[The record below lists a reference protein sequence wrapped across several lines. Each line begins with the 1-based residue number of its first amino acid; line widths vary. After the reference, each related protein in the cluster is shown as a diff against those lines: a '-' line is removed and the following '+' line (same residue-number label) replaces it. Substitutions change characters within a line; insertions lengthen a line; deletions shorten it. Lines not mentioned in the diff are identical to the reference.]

1 MMYGAD
7 KADKALAKSMSGKK
21 SKKKANDNP
30 EKDHKKAMKKITANL
45 KKASKLHA
53 GQSKALAKASKMHG
67 KQSAELAAASEMHAR
82 DAETMGKLTGRMK
95 RTKNPGYKMDDY

>member
-7 KADKALAKSMSGKK
+7 KTDKALANSMSGKK

-30 EKDHKKAMKKITANL
+30 EKDHKKAMKKVTANL

-53 GQSKALAKASKMHG
+53 GQSKALAKAS
-67 KQSAELAAASEMHAR
+67 ETHAK
-82 DAETMGKLTGRMK
+82 DAETLGRLTGRMK